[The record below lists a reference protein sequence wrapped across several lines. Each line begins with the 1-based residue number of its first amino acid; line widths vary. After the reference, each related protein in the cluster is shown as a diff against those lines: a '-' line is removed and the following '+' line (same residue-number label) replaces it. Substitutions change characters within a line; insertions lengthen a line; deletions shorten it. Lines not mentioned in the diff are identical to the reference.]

1 MKNTSIIIGIILLVL
16 VTIVAA
22 FGIIAYAPA
31 PIIIQG
37 QAEATEVRVAVKIA
51 GRMIEKNVKLGQ
63 RVEKG
68 DKLMLLSSPEIEAK
82 MMQVQ
87 ALSDAASAQQRKAN
101 NGARQEQ
108 IQAALSTAQKA
119 EAARELAQKTF
130 DRVQTLFEE
139 GVLPAQKRD
148 EAETNLQVAKMTE
161 EAAKSMY
168 TMAASATRVEDKD
181 AANAIVNQSR
191 GAIAEVQA
199 YQDET
204 MLTAPLAG
212 EISQINAELGE
223 LVTPGFPAVSIV
235 DLDDCWV
242 TFNVREDLLTKFAV
256 DTEFEATFPAL
267 GNKNMTLRVT
277 YIKPE
282 ADFATWRATKATG
295 SFDLRSFEIRA
306 IPTAKNSRLR
316 PGMSAIINWDN
327 I

>member
-1 MKNTSIIIGIILLVL
+1 
-16 VTIVAA
+16 
-22 FGIIAYAPA
+22 
-31 PIIIQG
+31 
-37 QAEATEVRVAVKIA
+37 
-51 GRMIEKNVKLGQ
+51 
-63 RVEKG
+63 
-68 DKLMLLSSPEIEAK
+68 
-82 MMQVQ
+82 
-87 ALSDAASAQQRKAN
+87 
-101 NGARQEQ
+101 
-108 IQAALSTAQKA
+108 
-119 EAARELAQKTF
+119 
-130 DRVQTLFEE
+130 
-139 GVLPAQKRD
+139 
-148 EAETNLQVAKMTE
+148 
-161 EAAKSMY
+161 
-168 TMAASATRVEDKD
+168 
-181 AANAIVNQSR
+181 
-191 GAIAEVQA
+191 
-199 YQDET
+199 QDET
-204 MLTAPLAG
+204 MLTSPLAG